1 MRSLLIVTAIGG
13 AIVLLASPAA
23 AQRRVAQAR
32 TPTEGMWAAGGS
44 IGAAGPSDASLQNG
58 FDVAGNIEKYLTS
71 RFSIR
76 GQLGVTSWDIQGRG
90 FGGSITPFF
99 ADANAVYNWEGG
111 IVHPYVTGGVGLY
124 HYHASETATQDR
136 SDTKPGLD
144 FGGGAEVFFN
154 RRTTM
159 TGELT
164 YHKVGAF
171 DSPLATFQDGSFW
184 RVAVGLKRY
193 F

>member
-13 AIVLLASPAA
+13 AIVLLANPAA
-23 AQRRVAQAR
+23 AQRRASQV
-32 TPTEGMWAAGGS
+32 PTEGMWGVGGS

-58 FDVAGNIEKYLTS
+58 FDFAGNIERYLTP

-111 IVHPYVTGGVGLY
+111 VVHPYLTGGVGLY
-124 HYHASETATQDR
+124 HYHASETATQGR
-136 SDTKPGLD
+136 SDTKPGLN

-154 RRTTM
+154 RRTTL

-171 DSPLATFQDGSFW
+171 DSPLTTFQDGSFW
-184 RVAVGLKRY
+184 RFGVGLKRY

>member
-23 AQRRVAQAR
+23 AQRRVAQVPA
-32 TPTEGMWAAGGS
+32 EGMWGVGGS

-58 FDVAGNIEKYLTS
+58 FDFAGNIEKYLTQ
-71 RFSIR
+71 RFSLR

-111 IVHPYVTGGVGLY
+111 FVHPYVTGGVGLY
-124 HYHASETATQDR
+124 HYNASETGTQDR
-136 SDTKPGLD
+136 SDTKPGLN
-144 FGGGAEVFFN
+144 FGGGAELFFN

-159 TGELT
+159 TGEIT

-171 DSPLATFQDGSFW
+171 ESPLTTFQDGSFW
-184 RVAVGLKRY
+184 RFGIGVKRY

>member
-13 AIVLLASPAA
+13 AIVLLATPAA
-23 AQRRVAQAR
+23 AQQRAAQVPA
-32 TPTEGMWAAGGS
+32 EGMWGLGGS

-58 FDVAGNIEKYLTS
+58 FDFAGNIERYVTP

-111 IVHPYVTGGVGLY
+111 VVDPYVTGGIGVY
-124 HYHASETATQDR
+124 HYHASETATQDQ
-136 SDTKPGLD
+136 SDTKPGLN

-154 RRTTM
+154 RRTTL

-171 DSPLATFQDGSFW
+171 DSPLTTFQDGSFW
-184 RVAVGLKRY
+184 RFGVGLKTY